1 MKLYTFYTDSHSI
14 LFDNFFKPSLSIV
27 DSIDLIYKKE
37 PQKCTTASYM
47 DSGWLETMKSKV
59 QLHIEASKQFDDQH
73 FIYSDCDIIFLDS
86 NLVQILL
93 EELDDNDIA
102 FQDDVEPYGNRPT
115 CCAGFFIS
123 KTNKSTLSIWENV
136 LDILNKLPQN
146 TNQNDQTLLN
156 LILNNTGSNIKYKL
170 LSHKFFTL
178 AQYRKEL
185 WDKKTNFFDFDIPT
199 NIVTYHANWTHGV
212 SNKINLLN
220 MVKSKKQI

>member
-14 LFDNFFKPSLSIV
+14 LYDSFFKKSLSIV
-27 DSIDLIYKKE
+27 DNIDLVYKKE
-37 PQKCTTASYM
+37 SQKCTTASYM
-47 DSGWLETMKSKV
+47 DSGWLETMKFKV
-59 QLHIEASKQFDDQH
+59 QLHIEASKQFDDQY

-102 FQDDVEPYGNRPT
+102 FQNDVELYGNRPT

-136 LDILNKLPQN
+136 LYMLHKLPQY

-156 LILNNTGSNIKYKL
+156 LVLDHMGSNIKYKL
-170 LSHKFFTL
+170 LSNRFFTL

-185 WDKKTNFFDFDIPT
+185 WDKKTNFFDFEIPT
-199 NIVTYHANWTHGV
+199 NIITYHANWTHGV